1 MLLVDITGT
10 PSLSAMSKASGVKGF
25 TLAFVNS
32 YGCKASWFGA
42 YDPRTAWQ
50 KEEIAKIRAAGGDVK
65 ISFGGASGIELAQA
79 CSTSAQVAAEY
90 DAVVKAYGL
99 ADGKGVVRAT
109 PTEAILEG
117 QFFMDTVGG
126 QETFKVVKAM
136 GDLQEW
142 SYSCQAD
149 KWSYGEFDGKQVRFL
164 EHIVPGGEVSPV
176 IKGSGVGT
184 RTTAVKGGLTFAG
197 EAEAVLADLENL
209 TDRAADVLGKGFG
222 ADSSALLS
230 KVEAQ
235 CKRLAGLVAEPEP
248 ESTTPPALQVEYL
261 RHIARTRGIT
271 V

>member
-1 MLLVDITGT
+1 MITKKALGRVTVKDADQGLVEAVFSTFNVVD
-10 PSLSAMSKASGVKGF
+10 ADWDV
-25 TLAFVNS
+25 TLPGAFDD
-32 YGCKASWFGA
+32 GA
-42 YDPRTAWQ
+42 EWM
-50 KEEIAKIRAAGGDVK
+50 
-65 ISFGGASGIELAQA
+65 IS
-79 CSTSAQVAAEY
+79 
-90 DAVVKAYGL
+90 AYGHKSWDGAL
-99 ADGKGVVRAT
+99 PVGKGVVRAT

-235 CKRLAGLVAEPEP
+235 CKRLAGLLAEPEP